1 MSIFNN
7 DNFDSHELVTFHED
21 PATGLK
27 AIIAVHDST
36 LGPAMGGCRMYPY
49 ASEHDAVTDVL
60 RLSQGMTYKNSL
72 AGLPIGGGK
81 AVIIGNPKQA
91 TPELWKSMGQFVH
104 RLNGQYITAED
115 SGTSVSAMKL
125 IASQTPYVTGVCDD
139 QAHAGDP
146 SPSTALGVFNSMKVA
161 VQQRFDQQ
169 HLSGLV
175 VGIQGFG
182 NVGRHLCRLLIESGV
197 EVIGADP
204 NEDNADQARAMGAKV
219 VDPAMLMS
227 LDMDVFAPC
236 AMGAVLNTTSVPIL
250 KAGLVCG
257 AANNQLATPA
267 VEELLA
273 ARDILYA
280 PDFAINSGGIIDAF
294 SQYAPDA
301 KIDVAGK
308 ISAIGSTL
316 TEVYE
321 LANEQNILAGAAAIK
336 LAKRRI
342 EEAK

>member
-21 PATGLK
+21 PVTGLR

-81 AVIIGNPKQA
+81 AVILGNPKQA

-139 QAHAGDP
+139 QAHSGDP

-204 NEDNADQARAMGAKV
+204 NEENADQARAMGAKV

-236 AMGAVLNTTSVPIL
+236 AMGAVLNENSVPNL

-267 VEELLA
+267 IEELLA

-301 KIDVAGK
+301 NIDVAGK
-308 ISAIGSTL
+308 ISAIGATL

-321 LANEQNILAGAAAIK
+321 LANEQDILAGAAAIK